1 MLIYVVFRL
10 PASFRAVFTNLG
22 ASGRKGPTSLGS
34 YYSGQDHDG
43 QVTLASGI
51 QQWTVP
57 YIGDYRIEAIGAA
70 GGYDTSSSRGQYQ
83 GRAARMKGTFRLF
96 KGEKIQI
103 LVGQEGGI
111 NKRGSSSGGGG
122 GTFVVRGSNTPLI
135 IAGGGGGIES
145 ASSRHSGCD
154 ASTGTTGNAGYKSW
168 SGGSGGQGATTADS
182 SNSGEM
188 SVSRR
193 VEPPQQ
199 QSSLNLKSNY
209 IHLLQYGC

>member
-1 MLIYVVFRL
+1 MFYSV
-10 PASFRAVFTNLG
+10 SFRAVFTNLG
-22 ASGRKGPTSLGS
+22 ASGRLGPTSLGS
-34 YYSGQDHDG
+34 HYSGRHHDS
-43 QVTLASGI
+43 QVTMVSGI

-57 YIGDYRIEAIGAA
+57 HTGDYRIEAIGAA
-70 GGYDTSSSRGQYQ
+70 GGYDINSNRGQYQ
-83 GRAARMKGTFRLF
+83 GRGARMKGTFRLI
-96 KGEKIQI
+96 KGETIHI

-111 NKRGSSSGGGG
+111 NTQSPSSGGGG

-154 ASTGTTGNAGYKSW
+154 ASTGTTGNPGYKSW
-168 SGGSGGQGATTADS
+168 SGGSGGQGATTSDS

-193 VEPPQQ
+193 VGPPQQ
-199 QSSLNLKSNY
+199 QS
-209 IHLLQYGC
+209 